1 MYLCTASLEVTYAEV
16 PANVMAE
23 RPVLVL
29 MIVPVGLLGFG

>member
-1 MYLCTASLEVTYAEV
+1 MYLCAASLEVTYAEV

-29 MIVPVGLLGFG
+29 MIVPVGLLGSG